1 MQKDSD
7 KINPEMLKEAEKKMG
22 MTPDEIKKAINS
34 GDVSGIMKN
43 LGKADAQ
50 KVQKVLSSKDSAMKL
65 LSTPQAQALLKKF
78 LGGK

>member
-50 KVQKVLSSKDSAMKL
+50 KVQKVLSNKDSAMKL

>member
-7 KINPEMLKEAEKKMG
+7 KISPDMLKEAEKKMG
-22 MTPDEIKKAINS
+22 MTPDQIKKAIDS

-43 LGKADAQ
+43 LGKTDAQ
-50 KVQKVLSSKDSAMKL
+50 KVQKVLSNKDSAMKL

>member
-7 KINPEMLKEAEKKMG
+7 KISPEMLKEAEKKMG

-43 LGKADAQ
+43 LGKNDAQ
-50 KVQKVLSSKDSAMKL
+50 KVQKVLSNKDSAMKL

>member
-7 KINPEMLKEAEKKMG
+7 KISPEMLKEAEKKMG
-22 MTPDEIKKAINS
+22 MTPEQIKKAIDS

-43 LGKADAQ
+43 LGKTDDQ
-50 KVQKVLSSKDSAMKL
+50 KVQKVLSNKESAMKL

>member
-7 KINPEMLKEAEKKMG
+7 KISPEMLKEAEKKMG
-22 MTPDEIKKAINS
+22 MTPEQIKKAFDS
-34 GDVSGIMKN
+34 GDFSGIMKN
-43 LGKADAQ
+43 LGKTDAQ
-50 KVQKVLSSKDSAMKL
+50 KVQKVLSNKESAMKL

>member
-1 MQKDSD
+1 MHKDSD
-7 KINPEMLKEAEKKMG
+7 KISSDVLKEAEKKMG
-22 MTPDEIKKAINS
+22 MTPDEIKKAID
-34 GDVSGIMKN
+34 GKDVSKIMKN

-50 KVQKVLSSKDSAMKL
+50 KVQKVLSNKESAMKL

>member
-1 MQKDSD
+1 MHKDSD
-7 KINPEMLKEAEKKMG
+7 KISSEMLKEAEKKMG
-22 MTPDEIKKAINS
+22 MTPDEIKKAID
-34 GDVSGIMKN
+34 GKDVSKIMKN

-50 KVQKVLSSKDSAMKL
+50 KVQKVLSSKESAMKL